1 MLAPF
6 PEPAVNEIDAEPLP
20 AVADNDVGA
29 AGAAALQ
36 VDEHELF
43 GCPFPQLLCDGPI
56 AFTART
62 INLLVAPE
70 VKPKARISHLSVGPV
85 CAGLNAVKLELVG
98 SNVGHVAAWKYS

>member
-43 GCPFPQLLCDGPI
+43 G
-56 AFTART
+56 
-62 INLLVAPE
+62 AP
-70 VKPKARISHLSVGPV
+70 PA
-85 CAGLNAVKLELVG
+85 
-98 SNVGHVAAWKYS
+98 